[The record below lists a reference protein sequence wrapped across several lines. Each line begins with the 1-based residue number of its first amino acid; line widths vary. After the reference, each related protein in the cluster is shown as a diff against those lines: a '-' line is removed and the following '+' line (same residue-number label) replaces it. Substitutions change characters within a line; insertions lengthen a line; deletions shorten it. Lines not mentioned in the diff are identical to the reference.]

1 MRGKAPAIDLA
12 RLEAELRGFLA
23 DLIHGDWMTR
33 HVPEGARVIRDIAFS
48 GNGEAT
54 SAEVFPE
61 AVALVLGLRD
71 EFGLSPQAVPVR
83 LITNGSLLAQAHVRE
98 GVRRLGEAG
107 GEVWFKVDGG
117 SVEAIERINGVR
129 LEPAAVARNLARC
142 AELCPTWVQT
152 CMFRWDGALPTDT
165 DIDAWLAVLE
175 AAGTE
180 RLRGV
185 LLYGV
190 ARPSMQAEAP
200 RISTL
205 TVDELEA
212 IAERAR
218 KKGLTVRV
226 SP

>member
-1 MRGKAPAIDLA
+1 MEQEP
-12 RLEAELRGFLA
+12 
-23 DLIHGDWMTR
+23 
-33 HVPEGARVIRDIAFS
+33 
-48 GNGEAT
+48 
-54 SAEVFPE
+54 
-61 AVALVLGLRD
+61 
-71 EFGLSPQAVPVR
+71 
-83 LITNGSLLAQAHVRE
+83 GSR
-98 GVRRLGEAG
+98 
-107 GEVWFKVDGG
+107 FGG

-129 LEPAAVARNLARC
+129 LEPAAVARNLTRC

-152 CMFRWDGALPTDT
+152 CMLRWDGALPSDA

-190 ARPSMQAEAP
+190 ARPSMQPEAP
-200 RISTL
+200 RIATL
-205 TVDELEA
+205 AAEELEA

>member
-1 MRGKAPAIDLA
+1 
-12 RLEAELRGFLA
+12 
-23 DLIHGDWMTR
+23 
-33 HVPEGARVIRDIAFS
+33 
-48 GNGEAT
+48 
-54 SAEVFPE
+54 
-61 AVALVLGLRD
+61 
-71 EFGLSPQAVPVR
+71 
-83 LITNGSLLAQAHVRE
+83 
-98 GVRRLGEAG
+98 
-107 GEVWFKVDGG
+107 
-117 SVEAIERINGVR
+117 VETR
-129 LEPAAVARNLARC
+129 LEPAAVARNLTRC

-152 CMFRWDGALPTDT
+152 CMLRWDGALPSDA

-190 ARPSMQAEAP
+190 ARPSMQPEAP
-200 RISTL
+200 RIATL
-205 TVDELEA
+205 AAEELEA